1 MRSFLLLRVLI
12 PLRHFFIGDLLAEIA
27 ALRAQV
33 AKLEALTA
41 LVPEI
46 ESALLTISLQA
57 DEVKKPQ
64 SNPRVLQRPSA

>member
-1 MRSFLLLRVLI
+1 LLLHVLV
-12 PLRHFFIGDLLAEIA
+12 PLRHFFIGDLAAEIA

-33 AKLEALTA
+33 SRLEELNR

-46 ESALLTISLQA
+46 ESALLTISLHG
-57 DEVKKPQ
+57 DEARKPQ